1 MQFLSSES
9 TFKALH
15 SFMNLEAFT
24 TMLKVERQS
33 QTLPVFSDP
42 RLFEELF
49 CSSFKWT
56 SSAVSGLNQLTNTRN
71 YTVKKE
77 LDFGNPKKMRFLAI
91 CILFRV
97 LKRLEEEGGGG
108 WQIVTDFVTRLMR
121 PKYLLKKSD
130 RRCTFTQLAN
140 KKNDSVT
147 FSIRITFEQV
157 SKQRLKVKNSIKRL
171 LNAIF
176 LLDF

>member
-1 MQFLSSES
+1 M
-9 TFKALH
+9 
-15 SFMNLEAFT
+15 
-24 TMLKVERQS
+24 
-33 QTLPVFSDP
+33 
-42 RLFEELF
+42 
-49 CSSFKWT
+49 
-56 SSAVSGLNQLTNTRN
+56 
-71 YTVKKE
+71 
-77 LDFGNPKKMRFLAI
+77 DFGNPKKLRLLTI

-108 WQIVTDFVTRLMR
+108 LQIVTDFVTRLMG

-140 KKNDSVT
+140 KKYDSVT

-176 LLDF
+176 

>member
-1 MQFLSSES
+1 M
-9 TFKALH
+9 
-15 SFMNLEAFT
+15 
-24 TMLKVERQS
+24 
-33 QTLPVFSDP
+33 
-42 RLFEELF
+42 
-49 CSSFKWT
+49 
-56 SSAVSGLNQLTNTRN
+56 
-71 YTVKKE
+71 
-77 LDFGNPKKMRFLAI
+77 DFGNPKKLRILTI

-108 WQIVTDFVTRLMR
+108 LQIVEDFVTRLMR

-140 KKNDSVT
+140 KKYDSFT
-147 FSIRITFEQV
+147 FSIRITFEKA

-176 LLDF
+176 WLDF